1 MNEILIE
8 GGRLRLRRAEESDLK
23 YIVALENAPENLKY
37 IVPFDE
43 NFHRETIQSGG
54 AQKLDVII
62 EERDTG
68 ERVGTFFL
76 DNLHRHKIEFT
87 HVIIGKKRV
96 GYGRE
101 SLQLLLKWSFEVR
114 KFHRACLDCK
124 TYNEPA
130 IHLYESLGF
139 VREGVMRDTIL
150 TGDVYEDLILF
161 GMLENE
167 YFERKNSSESKK

>member
-1 MNEILIE
+1 MNEVLIE
-8 GGRLRLRRAEESDLK
+8 SGRLRLRRAEESDLR
-23 YIVALENAPENLKY
+23 YIIALENVPENLKY

-43 NFHRETIQSGG
+43 KFHLETIKSDG
-54 AQKLDVII
+54 AKKLDGII
-62 EERDTG
+62 EEHDTG

-76 DNLHRHKIEFT
+76 DNLNRHKIEFT
-87 HVIIGKKRV
+87 HVIIEKKGI

-101 SLQLLLKWSFEVR
+101 SFRLLLKWSFEIK
-114 KFHRACLDCK
+114 KFHRAYLDCK
-124 TYNEPA
+124 TYNARA

-161 GMLENE
+161 GMLEQE
-167 YFERKNSSESKK
+167 YFSRQK